1 MTFLQSLAHTSRYFY
16 RDYRTME
23 ELLSIKPP
31 EEEEMFHL
39 QWDPHVLDLPIYQRD
54 SGEIESARIFSA
66 RLRDLGL
73 RAG

>member
-1 MTFLQSLAHTSRYFY
+1 MLTHLAIFIAKDVF

-39 QWDPHVLDLPIYQRD
+39 QWDPRVLDLPLY
-54 SGEIESARIFSA
+54 
-66 RLRDLGL
+66 
-73 RAG
+73 